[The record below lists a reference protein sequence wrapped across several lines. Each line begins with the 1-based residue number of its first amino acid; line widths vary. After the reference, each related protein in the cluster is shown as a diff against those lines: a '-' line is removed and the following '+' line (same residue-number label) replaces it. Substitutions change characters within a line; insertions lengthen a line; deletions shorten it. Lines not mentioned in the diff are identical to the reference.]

1 LLFLLPLCGAGEPW
15 ARLFSP
21 APAPNRFFP
30 IWNRSRTSGLFTLY
44 QHNEW
49 LLGEAS
55 IAINSNIESATAKL
69 YENLLQASA
78 GHSLCRVWITY
89 PPLTPPAPGAE
100 ENYRLFCLARSEA
113 IESVYGSDFPQK
125 LPAASAVGTDS
136 DQLSVLF
143 AAHKNVP
150 RHFENPAQVPAYDY
164 PPEHGPRSPSFARAT
179 VLTNHSS
186 KTTFISGTAA
196 IKGHASC
203 FPNNTHAQLHCT
215 LDNLRIISDTCG
227 LGPDLAASSARSA
240 IKVYLRN
247 AQDLDS
253 VAAALSETLL
263 LPTDQVIYLRSDI
276 CRAELTIEI
285 EATILESSE
294 PNLRSKGRFFPCF
307 SPNRPALRKNDLSG
321 KDPQN
326 CSRREIQKYV
336 LPDRNRRITNPY
348 APEDIDEKRNSP
360 RVHLAQQ
367 MMKTDRCKHS
377 KCNV

>member
-1 LLFLLPLCGAGEPW
+1 VV
-15 ARLFSP
+15 
-21 APAPNRFFP
+21 
-30 IWNRSRTSGLFTLY
+30 RSSA
-44 QHNEW
+44 
-49 LLGEAS
+49 AS
-55 IAINSNIESATAKL
+55 DVYKRQAKL

-78 GHSLCRVWITY
+78 GHSLCRVWNY
-89 PPLTPPAPGAE
+89 VPAINAPGPGAE

-113 IESVYGSDFPQK
+113 IESAYGSDFPQK

-227 LGPDLAASSARSA
+227 LGPDLAASSAKERHF
-240 IKVYLRN
+240 KVYLRN

-285 EATILESSE
+285 EATILES
-294 PNLRSKGRFFPCF
+294 
-307 SPNRPALRKNDLSG
+307 
-321 KDPQN
+321 
-326 CSRREIQKYV
+326 
-336 LPDRNRRITNPY
+336 LPG
-348 APEDIDEKRNSP
+348 
-360 RVHLAQQ
+360 
-367 MMKTDRCKHS
+367 
-377 KCNV
+377 